1 MNTYLLFKSIHLIAV
16 ISWMAGLLY
25 LPRIFVYHSEADRDK
40 KSEDLIST
48 FKIMERR
55 LFIYIM
61 NPAMI
66 VSWIFGILLIHSIG
80 INSFGSLWLQL
91 KMFFIVILTIYH
103 FFLLQCL
110 RKFAENRNSYSSKF
124 YRIINEIPTVLLIMI
139 IFVVVF
145 KFICASCL
153 LHIDFPNYLIN
164 VRSYIALNHKSNSS
178 TVASVWGRTV
188 NNHWVVKR

>member
-25 LPRIFVYHSEADRDK
+25 LPRIFVYHSEAATNN

-66 VSWIFGILLIHSIG
+66 VAWIFGLLLIHTIG
-80 INSFGSLWLQL
+80 IDNLSFIWLQL
-91 KMFFIVILTIYH
+91 KLLFVVILTIYH
-103 FFLLQCL
+103 FFLFQCL
-110 RKFAENRNSYSSKF
+110 RKFAENNNSYSSRF
-124 YRIINEIPTVLLIMI
+124 YRIINEIPTILLIAI
-139 IFVVVF
+139 IFIVIF
-145 KFICASCL
+145 KPL
-153 LHIDFPNYLIN
+153 
-164 VRSYIALNHKSNSS
+164 
-178 TVASVWGRTV
+178 
-188 NNHWVVKR
+188 